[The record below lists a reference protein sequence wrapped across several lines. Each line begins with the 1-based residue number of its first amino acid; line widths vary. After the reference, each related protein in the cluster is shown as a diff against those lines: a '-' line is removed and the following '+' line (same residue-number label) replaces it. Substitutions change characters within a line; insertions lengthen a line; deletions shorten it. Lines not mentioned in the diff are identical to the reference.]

1 VTPRLVTRGR
11 DRSEFGRDVED
22 IIAEVEGRNRPAD
35 QTDPIVW
42 NQACPDQS
50 SDTAL
55 NPALSERRIEE
66 NAVTLQAKSDGRL
79 DVPWQWVMFAEP
91 VSGGIE
97 FLGVFVTRAF
107 SGDDAVFKAHV
118 TGNCPGGHADA
129 VALPPGLPI
138 DASDCDRLLTL
149 AECEALRERLGT
161 LSN

>member
-1 VTPRLVTRGR
+1 MTLRLVARGR

-22 IIAEVEGRNRPAD
+22 IIAEVEGRKRPAN

-42 NQACPDQS
+42 NQACPDDS
-50 SDTAL
+50 SDNAL
-55 NPALSERRIEE
+55 NPPLSERRIEE
-66 NAVTLQAKSDGRL
+66 HAVTQAKSDGRL

-118 TGNCPGGHADA
+118 TGSCPGGHADA

-149 AECEALRERLGT
+149 AECEALRERLGK